1 MPTEQLPLF
10 DPKTQPAKPLRV
22 QPVLDP
28 GTPLESAVAT
38 WLDHLRKQDTSWHT
52 LQAFSCD
59 INILLEYVDPKEQL
73 NRVTTTQLNAFL
85 GWMRNER
92 GKPCSDKTYGR
103 RVTSLKAFFR
113 WVTPLAELRADPSQA
128 VLQLSVRSPLP
139 EILTDEEVEKCAAAG
154 EILRHGEKPDLRPLI
169 LFTLLLQTGMKK
181 VEVANLKKE
190 HIVLARSAGL
200 APSTR
205 FASEPA
211 LSEAEGP
218 FLFVRYPEKKDW
230 PKERKLKLTPE
241 WVEIY
246 RDYLAEYAP
255 KETVFLWSVRKLE
268 LSLGEVGKAAGLDKS
283 VSFDMMRWTCAVR
296 DYKAK
301 MEEEAIRRKM
311 GLSPI
316 QWRETGSRIRKL
328 VEGEV

>member
-1 MPTEQLPLF
+1 MSTEQLSLF
-10 DPKTQPAKPLRV
+10 DPKAQPAPLRG

-28 GTPLESAVAT
+28 ATSLESAIAA

-59 INILLEYVDPKEQL
+59 LNILLEYVDAKEPLNKVTTAQL
-73 NRVTTTQLNAFL
+73 NTFL
-85 GWMRNER
+85 DWMRNER

-113 WVTPLAELRADPSQA
+113 WATPLAELRADPSEA

-139 EILTDEEVEKCAAAG
+139 EILTDEEVERCLAAG
-154 EILRHGEKPDLRPLI
+154 EILRHGEKPDIRPLV
-169 LFTLLLQTGMKK
+169 LFKLLLDTGMKK

-190 HIVLARSAGL
+190 HIDLTH
-200 APSTR
+200 ST
-205 FASEPA
+205 E
-211 LSEAEGP
+211 P

-230 PKERKLKLTPE
+230 PKERRLKLTPE

-255 KETVFLWSVRKLE
+255 KDTVFLWSVRKLE

-301 MEEEAIRRKM
+301 MEEEAIRRKL

>member
-1 MPTEQLPLF
+1 MSTEQLSLF
-10 DPKTQPAKPLRV
+10 DPKVQAAPPLR

-28 GTPLESAVAT
+28 GTPLESAIAA

-59 INILLEYVDPKEQL
+59 LNILLEYVDPKEPL
-73 NRVTTTQLNAFL
+73 NKVTTTQLNKFL
-85 GWMRNER
+85 DWMRNER

-113 WVTPLAELRADPSQA
+113 WAAPLAELRADPSQA

-154 EILRHGEKPDLRPLI
+154 EILRHGEKPDIRPLV
-169 LFTLLLQTGMKK
+169 LFKLLLDTGMKK

-190 HIVLARSAGL
+190 HIDLARPAGP
-200 APSTR
+200 APST
-205 FASEPA
+205 SSGQA

-255 KETVFLWSVRKLE
+255 KDTVFLWSVRKLE
-268 LSLGEVGKAAGLDKS
+268 LSLGEVGKAAGLGKS

-296 DYKAK
+296 DYKARI
-301 MEEEAIRRKM
+301 EEDAIRRKL

>member
-1 MPTEQLPLF
+1 MSTEQLSLF
-10 DPKTQPAKPLRV
+10 DPKAAQPAKPLRG

-28 GTPLESAVAT
+28 STPLESAIAA

-59 INILLEYVDPKEQL
+59 LNILLEYVDAKEPLNKVTTAQL
-73 NRVTTTQLNAFL
+73 NKFL
-85 GWMRNER
+85 DWMRNER

-113 WVTPLAELRADPSQA
+113 WATPLAELRADPSEA

-139 EILTDEEVEKCAAAG
+139 EILTDEEVEKCLAAG
-154 EILRHGEKPDLRPLI
+154 EILRRGEKPDIRPLV
-169 LFTLLLQTGMKK
+169 LFKLLLDTGMKK

-190 HIVLARSAGL
+190 HIDLSH
-200 APSTR
+200 
-205 FASEPA
+205 PA
-211 LSEAEGP
+211 EP

-230 PKERKLKLTPE
+230 PKERKLKLTAE

-301 MEEEAIRRKM
+301 MEEEAIRRKL

-328 VEGEV
+328 AEGQV

>member
-1 MPTEQLPLF
+1 MTEQLPLF
-10 DPKTQPAKPLRV
+10 DPKTQVAPPLRG
-22 QPVLDP
+22 QPALDP
-28 GTPLESAVAT
+28 ATPLESAMAA
-38 WLDHLRKQDTSWHT
+38 WLDHLRRQDTSWHT

-59 INILLEYVDPKEQL
+59 LNILLEYVDPKEPL
-73 NRVTTTQLNAFL
+73 DKVTTTQLNTFL
-85 GWMRNER
+85 DWMRNER
-92 GKPCSDKTYGR
+92 GRPCSDKTYGR

-113 WVTPLAELRADPSQA
+113 WATPLAELRADPSEA

-139 EILTDEEVEKCAAAG
+139 EILTDEEVEKCLAAG
-154 EILRHGEKPDLRPLI
+154 EILRRGEKPDIRPFV
-169 LFTLLLQTGMKK
+169 LFKLLLDTGMKK

-190 HIVLARSAGL
+190 HIDLSH
-200 APSTR
+200 
-205 FASEPA
+205 PA
-211 LSEAEGP
+211 EP

-255 KETVFLWSVRKLE
+255 KDTVFLWSVRKLE

-296 DYKAK
+296 GYKAK
-301 MEEEAIRRKM
+301 TEEDAIRRKL

-328 VEGEV
+328 AEGEV

>member
-1 MPTEQLPLF
+1 M
-10 DPKTQPAKPLRV
+10 A
-22 QPVLDP
+22 
-28 GTPLESAVAT
+28 A
-38 WLDHLRKQDTSWHT
+38 WLDHLRRQDTSWHT

-59 INILLEYVDPKEQL
+59 LNILLEYVEPKEPL
-73 NRVTTTQLNAFL
+73 DKVTTTQLNTFL
-85 GWMRNER
+85 NWMRNER
-92 GKPCSDKTYGR
+92 GKPCSDITYGR

-113 WVTPLAELRADPSQA
+113 WATPLAELRADPSQA

-139 EILTDEEVEKCAAAG
+139 EILTDEEVEKCLAAG
-154 EILRHGEKPDLRPLI
+154 EILRRGEKPDIRPLV
-169 LFTLLLQTGMKK
+169 LFKLLLDTGMKK
-181 VEVANLKKE
+181 VEAVNLKKE
-190 HIVLARSAGL
+190 HIDLTH
-200 APSTR
+200 ST
-205 FASEPA
+205 E
-211 LSEAEGP
+211 P

-255 KETVFLWSVRKLE
+255 KDAVFLWSVRKLE
-268 LSLGEVGKAAGLDKS
+268 LSLGEAGKAAGLGKS

-301 MEEEAIRRKM
+301 MEEDAIRRKL

-328 VEGEV
+328 AEGEV

>member
-10 DPKTQPAKPLRV
+10 DPKAQPAPLRA
-22 QPVLDP
+22 QPALDP
-28 GTPLESAVAT
+28 AAPLESAIAA

-59 INILLEYVDPKEQL
+59 LNILLEYVDAKEPLNKVTTAQL
-73 NRVTTTQLNAFL
+73 NTFL
-85 GWMRNER
+85 DWMRNER

-113 WVTPLAELRADPSQA
+113 WATPLAELRADPSEA

-139 EILTDEEVEKCAAAG
+139 EILTGEEVEKCLAAG
-154 EILRHGEKPDLRPLI
+154 EILRHGEKPDIRPLV
-169 LFTLLLQTGMKK
+169 LFKLLLDTGMKK

-190 HIVLARSAGL
+190 HINLAHA
-200 APSTR
+200 T
-205 FASEPA
+205 E
-211 LSEAEGP
+211 P

-246 RDYLAEYAP
+246 RDYLTEYAP
-255 KETVFLWSVRKLE
+255 KDTVFLWSVRKLE
-268 LSLGEVGKAAGLDKS
+268 LSLGEAGKAAGLAKS

-301 MEEEAIRRKM
+301 MEEEAIRRKL

-316 QWRETGSRIRKL
+316 QWRETGSRIKKL

>member
-1 MPTEQLPLF
+1 MNDQLSLF
-10 DPKTQPAKPLRV
+10 DPKSQATPPLRQPA
-22 QPVLDP
+22 LDP
-28 GTPLESAVAT
+28 SAPLESAIAA
-38 WLDHLRKQDTSWHT
+38 WLDHLRKQDKSWHT

-59 INILLEYVDPKEQL
+59 LNILLEYVDAKEPL
-73 NRVTTTQLNAFL
+73 NRMTTARLNEFL
-85 GWMRNER
+85 NWMRNER

-113 WVTPLAELRADPSQA
+113 WATPLAELRADPSQA

-139 EILTDEEVEKCAAAG
+139 EILTDEEVEKCLAAG
-154 EILRHGEKPDLRPLI
+154 EILRRGEKPDIRPLV
-169 LFTLLLQTGMKK
+169 LFKLLLDTGMKK

-190 HIVLARSAGL
+190 HIDLARL
-200 APSTR
+200 A
-205 FASEPA
+205 E
-211 LSEAEGP
+211 P

-268 LSLGEVGKAAGLDKS
+268 LSLGETGKAAGLDKS
-283 VSFDMMRWTCAVR
+283 VSFDTMRWTCAVR

-301 MEEEAIRRKM
+301 MDEDAIRRKM

-328 VEGEV
+328 VEGEE

>member
-1 MPTEQLPLF
+1 MPTEQLSLF
-10 DPKTQPAKPLRV
+10 DPKAQSAPPLRRLM
-22 QPVLDP
+22 LDP
-28 GTPLESAVAT
+28 GTPLESAIAA
-38 WLDHLRKQDTSWHT
+38 WLDHLRRQDTSWHT

-59 INILLEYVDPKEQL
+59 LNILLEYVDPKEQL

-85 GWMRNER
+85 DWMRNER

-113 WVTPLAELRADPSQA
+113 WAAPLAELRADPSQA

-154 EILRHGEKPDLRPLI
+154 EILRRGEKPYIRPLV
-169 LFTLLLQTGMKK
+169 LFKLLLDTGMKK

-190 HIVLARSAGL
+190 HIDLAH
-200 APSTR
+200 
-205 FASEPA
+205 PA
-211 LSEAEGP
+211 EP

-241 WVEIY
+241 WAEIY

-255 KETVFLWSVRKLE
+255 KDTVFLWSVRKLE

-283 VSFDMMRWTCAVR
+283 VSFDTMRWTCAVR

-301 MEEEAIRRKM
+301 MEEEAIRRKL

-328 VEGEV
+328 AEGEV